1 MLVSYSSSTISSPAS
16 RRWRTSRWSPKSPSI
31 RWIPRR
37 RWAWSGS
44 ATVSITF
51 RRSFREA
58 SSNGWQSTG
67 LNNTQPAR
75 VTGAIA
81 PGAAPLAVQAELQVG
96 STGFGQGE
104 ITYAGAAPGFVAGL
118 TQINFR
124 LPASIFH
131 GFTDLYLSMS
141 DSFISQTGV
150 YFYLQ

>member
-1 MLVSYSSSTISSPAS
+1 MINEDGTLNSEKNPAPQGSIVTIYA
-16 RRWRTSRWSPKSPSI
+16 
-31 RWIPRR
+31 
-37 RWAWSGS
+37 
-44 ATVSITF
+44 
-51 RRSFREA
+51 
-58 SSNGWQSTG
+58 TG
-67 LNNTQPAR
+67 LNNTQPAL